1 MWCTS
6 NGLVHVHCYDF
17 TILRL
22 QSICLIFPPRSQ
34 VRLEARKRANYID
47 ILLNSLTRGIVF
59 ILSVK
64 MRAFYWFYWIL
75 AKLAIRILRVKWR
88 QKNFLL
94 KFYVKEEN
102 VHKFKSSWVVS
113 RNIQGNGLYTGG
125 NYTGGNYR
133 QLLTIRCKLGTVLPI
148 LFSLYITGSRCRLE
162 LLPQNIKMHISRSSL
177 PSGKILSATCE
188 QV

>member
-22 QSICLIFPPRSQ
+22 QSICLIFSPSLASSFGSQ
-34 VRLEARKRANYID
+34 EKSQLYWHSLELIDARYCFHSKCQNACILL
-47 ILLNSLTRGIVF
+47 ILLNFGEISN
-59 ILSVK
+59 SYSESK
-64 MRAFYWFYWIL
+64 MAT
-75 AKLAIRILRVKWR
+75 
-88 QKNFLL
+88 KNFLL

-102 VHKFKSSWVVS
+102 VHKLKSSWVVS